1 MAEHL
6 PNDRFPQRPVVLFPD
21 PLLRRKAQP
30 VRAVDA
36 AIRALV
42 EDMYLIM
49 DAEEGAGL
57 AAPQIGESL
66 RIFVTGTI
74 GRGVARKA
82 YINPVLVD
90 ISGDLESMDEG
101 CLSLPNVRG
110 SVRRPT
116 QVTIR
121 ALDIDGNEFTE
132 TSSDFAAR
140 VWQHEFDHLEGVL
153 IIDKMSPIDRLRV
166 RRALKD
172 LKLSVDRDD

>member
-74 GRGVARKA
+74 DRGVARKA

>member
-66 RIFVTGTI
+66 RIFG
-74 GRGVARKA
+74 
-82 YINPVLVD
+82 
-90 ISGDLESMDEG
+90 
-101 CLSLPNVRG
+101 
-110 SVRRPT
+110 
-116 QVTIR
+116 
-121 ALDIDGNEFTE
+121 
-132 TSSDFAAR
+132 
-140 VWQHEFDHLEGVL
+140 
-153 IIDKMSPIDRLRV
+153 
-166 RRALKD
+166 
-172 LKLSVDRDD
+172 